1 MSSRAALSSRAKLL
15 SSRAKLLSSRAKRGI
30 CTSVAGNL
38 LFVAALAGCSRGVS
52 VGTASQQAAA
62 PQQPAA
68 LNTLTPQEQ
77 KDGWKL
83 LFDGKTLNGWRAYQA
98 DTLEIRDPQTRTS
111 RKELRLTKVDSI
123 GPSWKVIDGVLTKTR
138 PGDDIITKDKYANFE
153 FAWEW
158 KVTPAGNSGV
168 FIRGNES
175 QSKIYWSTVE
185 YQIADD
191 SLTPDSKNP
200 LTSAGAAYGL
210 YAPPKGVAKFAGNW
224 NSSRI
229 VARGTH
235 VEHWMNGQ
243 KTIEYEV
250 GSPDFEAKL
259 AASKFKPYLPNWGHN
274 KSGVIGIQG
283 DHTGTLELRNIKIR
297 VLK

>member
-1 MSSRAALSSRAKLL
+1 VSRFVIPSAARS
-15 SSRAKLLSSRAKRGI
+15 
-30 CTSVAGNL
+30 L
-38 LFVAALAGCSRGVS
+38 LFVAVLAGCSRGVS
-52 VGTASQQAAA
+52 VGSSSASSTPAQPTA
-62 PQQPAA
+62 P
-68 LNTLTPQEQ
+68 NTLTGQEQ

-98 DTLEIRDPQTRTS
+98 DTVEIRDPQTRAVV
-111 RKELRLTKVDSI
+111 RKEVRLTKVDSI

-138 PGDDIITKDKYANFE
+138 PGDDIITKDKYTNFE

-158 KVTPAGNSGV
+158 KVTPSGNSGV
-168 FIRGNES
+168 FIRANET
-175 QSKIYWSTVE
+175 QSKVYWSAVE
-185 YQIADD
+185 FQIADD

-210 YAPPKGVAKFAGNW
+210 YAPPPRVAKFAGNW

-243 KTIEYEV
+243 KTIEYDV

-259 AASKFKPYLPNWGHN
+259 AASKFKPYLPSWGHN
-274 KSGVIGIQG
+274 KTGVIGIQG
-283 DHTGTLELRNIKIR
+283 DHTGTLELRNIKIK

>member
-1 MSSRAALSSRAKLL
+1 M
-15 SSRAKLLSSRAKRGI
+15 
-30 CTSVAGNL
+30 TT
-38 LFVAALAGCSRGVS
+38 VAACHPGVS
-52 VGTASQQAAA
+52 VGSSQSVA
-62 PQQPAA
+62 PAGDNMLSA
-68 LNTLTPQEQ
+68 QEV

-98 DTLEIRDPQTRTS
+98 DTLEVRDRQTRQVVRT
-111 RKELRLTKVDSI
+111 ELHLTKIDSI
-123 GPSWKVIDGVLTKTR
+123 GPSWKVIDGILTKTR
-138 PGDDIITKDKYANFE
+138 PGDDIITKDKFDNFE
-153 FAWEW
+153 LAWDW

-168 FIRGNES
+168 FIRANES
-175 QSKIYWSTVE
+175 QSKVYWSAVE
-185 YQIADD
+185 FQIADD

-224 NSSRI
+224 NHSRI

-243 KTIEYEV
+243 KTLEYDV
-250 GSPDFEAKL
+250 GSPDFNAKV
-259 AASKFKPYLPNWGHN
+259 AASKFKPYAGWGTN
-274 KSGVIGIQG
+274 KSGFISIQG

-297 VLK
+297 ELK